1 MMFVIKSNQIQH
13 EIQIKENEHLMI
25 PKQTQEIISDM
36 VDICETENKT
46 QLQSNTKSNDIIL

>member
-1 MMFVIKSNQIQH
+1 
-13 EIQIKENEHLMI
+13 MI